1 MTNKLDSETKTVI
14 FSTGSNQYAKKKQ
27 LVTISEHVCR
37 YCKQTKP
44 ISAFIR
50 SKGRAAGYE
59 WLCKECS
66 KIVNHSSLRSERDR
80 LLRKISNSRDPQKS
94 RARMLARRARQRLI
108 KERCEECGSM
118 DNLQLHHEDYSKPY
132 EVVTLCAGCH
142 AKTTYKEEPKYTQS
156 EFDSAI
162 ARAREEDIR
171 KIKVVSEKKWKLMN
185 KYKLKITNA
194 YYRGSYSTTVE
205 ILDKLKEESK

>member
-1 MTNKLDSETKTVI
+1 
-14 FSTGSNQYAKKKQ
+14 
-27 LVTISEHVCR
+27 
-37 YCKQTKP
+37 
-44 ISAFIR
+44 
-50 SKGRAAGYE
+50 
-59 WLCKECS
+59 
-66 KIVNHSSLRSERDR
+66 
-80 LLRKISNSRDPQKS
+80 
-94 RARMLARRARQRLI
+94 
-108 KERCEECGSM
+108 M